1 MVRKAK
7 ADMKARAVVAAK
19 EQDPFWRAVKKQ
31 LVLPEEL
38 R

>member
-7 ADMKARAVVAAK
+7 ADMKARAKAAAEK
-19 EQDPFWRAVKKQ
+19 KDPFWRAVKKP
-31 LVLPEEL
+31 LVSDEEL